1 MSEPAATIS
10 SGERILVV
18 DDSKVQLFA
27 MSTMLKKE
35 GFEVESTH
43 EPLTAKNMIEQ
54 KGYDLLLCDL
64 IMPDMDGIGLL
75 RVSKSKRPTMPVV
88 IMTAFGDRESAIQAL
103 KEGAEDYIFKAS
115 GDRERDEFIIRIRR
129 ALERAK
135 LQKKIFDY
143 QTHLEQMV
151 DERTQELKATQD
163 QLVQSERLRSLGVI
177 TSGVA
182 HDFNNILAVILGRS
196 QLLSQKIH
204 DTDVSKDLDMITR
217 SALKGS
223 ATIKRMQD
231 YTRIRKDER
240 FESIA
245 LNSMLEEVIEMTK
258 TRWQDE
264 SNSLG
269 VTINLQSQFGDVP
282 LVSGDASEL
291 KDVFINIIFNSV
303 DAMREGGTLSIRTY
317 TEQIEN
323 TLWVVTELSDTGCG
337 IPENIQ
343 SKVFDPFF
351 TTKNQHGSGLGM
363 STAYGIVQRH
373 RGHLSFKSKPGEG
386 TTFYVKLMAA
396 LFVQQLAPDVARA
409 KEVGPPKPLSV
420 LVVDDDEAV
429 RTTLVEMLEIQDH
442 EVHQAGSGKEA
453 LRMIEERSFDIVFT
467 DLGMPGMSGWEVS
480 QEIKKRA
487 PQTNIVMI
495 TGWGSQLDKEKA
507 EQTGIQ
513 RILPKPV
520 SFDEIVR
527 AVTDFGLPLK
537 S

>member
-1 MSEPAATIS
+1 
-10 SGERILVV
+10 
-18 DDSKVQLFA
+18 
-27 MSTMLKKE
+27 
-35 GFEVESTH
+35 
-43 EPLTAKNMIEQ
+43 
-54 KGYDLLLCDL
+54 
-64 IMPDMDGIGLL
+64 
-75 RVSKSKRPTMPVV
+75 
-88 IMTAFGDRESAIQAL
+88 
-103 KEGAEDYIFKAS
+103 
-115 GDRERDEFIIRIRR
+115 
-129 ALERAK
+129 
-135 LQKKIFDY
+135 
-143 QTHLEQMV
+143 
-151 DERTQELKATQD
+151 
-163 QLVQSERLRSLGVI
+163 
-177 TSGVA
+177 
-182 HDFNNILAVILGRS
+182 
-196 QLLSQKIH
+196 
-204 DTDVSKDLDMITR
+204 
-217 SALKGS
+217 
-223 ATIKRMQD
+223 
-231 YTRIRKDER
+231 
-240 FESIA
+240 
-245 LNSMLEEVIEMTK
+245 
-258 TRWQDE
+258 
-264 SNSLG
+264 
-269 VTINLQSQFGDVP
+269 
-282 LVSGDASEL
+282 
-291 KDVFINIIFNSV
+291 
-303 DAMREGGTLSIRTY
+303 
-317 TEQIEN
+317 
-323 TLWVVTELSDTGCG
+323 
-337 IPENIQ
+337 
-343 SKVFDPFF
+343 
-351 TTKNQHGSGLGM
+351 M